1 MPLNC
6 SPLVK
11 RSRVTASFQNAEER
25 LCNASWVVNGATVKT
40 EEVLVGPST
49 GSSSYSRTFEY
60 SRDMNTTCKVQF
72 ILRYETADETIQTIK
87 KDVSVTLEN
96 YS

>member
-1 MPLNC
+1 M
-6 SPLVK
+6 
-11 RSRVTASFQNAEER
+11 
-25 LCNASWVVNGATVKT
+25 
-40 EEVLVGPST
+40 VGPST

-96 YS
+96 YSQEYYDRYLPEKVLQRVTTGYKGNYTLK